1 MRKISILLIVFALAL
16 GACSGAAETA
26 TQPAESPAATTA
38 PETPTE
44 AAQAA
49 PTEAPTAA
57 VEAPAGGPVTYQ
69 IVPGESTVTYEVG
82 ETFFNQNNRFNL
94 AVGVTSQVAGD
105 IQLDAA
111 NPQAAQVGP
120 IAIDISQFQSDSSR
134 RDGRIRQ
141 EWLESAT
148 YPTATFTPT
157 SIDGLPA
164 TYTEGQPISFTM
176 TGDLTVKQTT
186 KPVTFEVTAILQA
199 GTLTGTATT
208 TILLSDFAVGPI
220 EIAGMLGTEDEA
232 KLTLAFVARP

>member
-1 MRKISILLIVFALAL
+1 MQKISILVIVFALAL

-26 TQPAESPAATTA
+26 TQPAEAPAATTA
-38 PETPTE
+38 PEIPTE
-44 AAQAA
+44 APQAA
-49 PTEAPTAA
+49 PSEAPTAA
-57 VEAPAGGPVTYQ
+57 VEAPAGGPVTYK

-105 IQLDAA
+105 IQLDVA
-111 NPQAAQVGP
+111 NPQGAQVGP
-120 IAIDISQFQSDSSR
+120 IAIDISQFQSDSGR
-134 RDGRIRQ
+134 RDERIRQ
-141 EWLESAT
+141 QWLESAS

-199 GTLTGTATT
+199 GVLTGTATT